1 MRGILKTGNMPH
13 LLFHGPAGTG
23 KTSLILAFA
32 KELYGPKFYRKRIL
46 ELNASDD
53 RGIKVVRDKIKTFAK
68 LIPTK
73 NPNP

>member
-1 MRGILKTGNMPH
+1 MPH

-32 KELYGPKFYRKRIL
+32 KELYGPKFYKKRVL

-53 RGIKVVRDKIKTFAK
+53 RGIAAVR
-68 LIPTK
+68 
-73 NPNP
+73 N

>member
-1 MRGILKTGNMPH
+1 MPH

-32 KELYGPKFYRKRIL
+32 KELYGPKFFRQRIL

-53 RGIKVVRDKIKTFAK
+53 RGISVVRNKIKGFASK
-68 LIPTK
+68 IAMK
-73 NPNP
+73 NPNKYDFPYFFDF